1 MLKVAIFNFKGG
13 TAKSTTTLNL
23 GACLATKKRS
33 LLLVD
38 LDGQRTLSFGLG
50 LDGQKPTALDWL
62 QGQSVKPRETSI
74 NNLSLIPGD
83 LGLFQLSA
91 ESDLFGPALAK
102 VNQFDVCLM
111 DCAPGLTVTSVQAIL
126 SCDRILVPVISEPAA
141 LKGLSEAVELVRDER
156 PDLPIDVVR
165 CRYRKRLTLTVE
177 SDLLLFEAAPEL
189 DFRLLNTCIPDNIS
203 VAESIAHQKPVTSY
217 ASGSVG
223 AKAYKA
229 MAKECVEAW
238 NV

>member
-1 MLKVAIFNFKGG
+1 V
-13 TAKSTTTLNL
+13 
-23 GACLATKKRS
+23 
-33 LLLVD
+33 V
-38 LDGQRTLSFGLG
+38 
-50 LDGQKPTALDWL
+50 
-62 QGQSVKPRETSI
+62 
-74 NNLSLIPGD
+74 
-83 LGLFQLSA
+83 
-91 ESDLFGPALAK
+91 
-102 VNQFDVCLM
+102 
-111 DCAPGLTVTSVQAIL
+111 
-126 SCDRILVPVISEPAA
+126 SEPAA
-141 LKGLSEAVELVRDER
+141 LKGLSEAVELIRDER
-156 PDLPIDVVR
+156 PQLPIDVVR

-189 DFRLLNTCIPDNIS
+189 DFQLLNTCIPDNIS

>member
-1 MLKVAIFNFKGG
+1 MLKVAVFNFKGG

-33 LLLVD
+33 LLLID

-62 QGQSVKPRETSI
+62 QGKAVTPRETSI

-91 ESDLFGPALAK
+91 ESDLFGPALGK

-126 SCDRILVPVISEPAA
+126 SCDRT
-141 LKGLSEAVELVRDER
+141 KTR
-156 PDLPIDVVR
+156 
-165 CRYRKRLTLTVE
+165 
-177 SDLLLFEAAPEL
+177 
-189 DFRLLNTCIPDNIS
+189 
-203 VAESIAHQKPVTSY
+203 H
-217 ASGSVG
+217 
-223 AKAYKA
+223 
-229 MAKECVEAW
+229 
-238 NV
+238 